1 MFGVLIPVYEH
12 AMDVTEDEL
21 TASMTRLSHHWGP
34 IMVTAQMILVCSTP
48 RAQSCNKGTKYWL
61 NNTQISKSSF
71 THLIWAIF
79 ICLIFEFSCF
89 LCHFET
95 KNHVLCY
102 ILSFNWLL
110 SIIIPFYPVT
120 HIIFSFSVSPA
131 RGRRR
136 ASDRG
141 RHVAGR
147 PQPARTAAPA
157 VEAPRPS
164 ESQPLAASSAPDSGR

>member
-48 RAQSCNKGTKYWL
+48 RAQSCNNGTKYWL

-89 LCHFET
+89 LSFWDKKSCFMLYT
-95 KNHVLCY
+95 KFY
-102 ILSFNWLL
+102 WLL
-110 SIIIPFYPVT
+110 SIIIPFLPCNTRNLFLQCLTCQGKKTGVWSRET
-120 HIIFSFSVSPA
+120 RSGATTTSSNSSPSSRGTTPIRITATSSVFSA
-131 RGRRR
+131 W
-136 ASDRG
+136 
-141 RHVAGR
+141 
-147 PQPARTAAPA
+147 
-157 VEAPRPS
+157 
-164 ESQPLAASSAPDSGR
+164 